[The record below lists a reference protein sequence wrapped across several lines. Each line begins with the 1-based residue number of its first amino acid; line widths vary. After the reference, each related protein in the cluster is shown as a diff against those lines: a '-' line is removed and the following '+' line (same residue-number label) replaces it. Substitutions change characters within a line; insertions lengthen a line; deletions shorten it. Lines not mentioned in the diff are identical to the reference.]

1 MTEQDILGI
10 GSKLNSAYLFRK
22 QEKKTKPSAPT
33 ITAQFVLIRPIWAMY
48 EQGLLFIHLS
58 LFLLFRLKSQIP
70 ESQKCIF

>member
-33 ITAQFVLIRPIWAMY
+33 IF
-48 EQGLLFIHLS
+48 LF
-58 LFLLFRLKSQIP
+58 FEF
-70 ESQKCIF
+70 